1 MINKIIEFS
10 IKNKLFVGLLVL
22 VLIVGGIYSMKHIP
36 LDVSPDITNNQV
48 QIITVAPN
56 LGTEDIEQFVTYQV
70 ELGLSNLP
78 KVEEIRSVSRFG
90 LSVVTIV
97 FEDEMGT
104 YLPRQLVSEA
114 LTEIKENI
122 PEGFGEPTM
131 SPISTGLGEIYQY
144 VLEVD
149 KAHKDKYDSK
159 QLRTIQDWIVKRQ
172 MAMTPGVVEINS
184 FGGDIKQYE
193 VAIDPERLKSMHIS
207 INEIFEAVNNNNQN
221 TGGAYIEKNKK
232 VNYIRG
238 EGLARNIDDIN
249 NIVISNL
256 NGSPVFVRDVAE
268 VHYGKAIR
276 YGAFTRNGEGEA
288 VGGIIMMLKGA
299 NSNEVISTVKDRMSQ
314 IQKSLPEGIKIVPF
328 LDRSEMIVQTTS
340 TVAENL
346 ILGALIVIFVLILIL
361 GNIRGGLIVAST
373 IPLALLFA
381 FIMMY
386 FFDVWANLMS
396 LGAIDFGILIDGAVI
411 IVESMIFYLHKKNYI
426 GVKLSQKEKDELAYK
441 SSSTMM
447 NSAFF
452 GQIIIMVVFIPI
464 MFLGGI
470 EGKMFKPMAMTFGF
484 AVLGVLILCL
494 TYIPMMCSLF
504 INAPKKQKATLGDKI
519 VRGIENFYRPIVIWA
534 LEHSKTIIGMALILL
549 IGSVVLFSR
558 MGGEFIPQL
567 DEGTLAMHILMKP
580 GTSLSETENASTKVE
595 KTLMNKFPDE
605 INSIQTRI
613 GVADIPTDPMPMD
626 IGDCFIILNPID
638 EWTSATDKND
648 LLQKMKVV
656 VNTIPGINYE
666 FSQPMEMRFN
676 ELLTGIRED
685 LAIKIYGEDLN
696 VLAQKA
702 QEIKSLISGIRGVG
716 DINAEATKG
725 LPQITIVY
733 DRDRIAQYNLNISEL
748 NKLLETAFSG
758 TKAGVIYEGEK
769 KFDIVM
775 RLIDSKRTDIDDVRN
790 LYVSLSNGEQIPL
803 SELANI
809 SYKPGPMQIS
819 RDNTNRRTYVGVNV
833 RDRDVKSLVA
843 EIQKKLDAELNMPAG
858 YYIRYG
864 GSFENLERATNRLKV
879 VVPISLAVIFLLV
892 FMAIK
897 SLKQTLMIYVA
908 IPLSAVGG
916 IVSLYLR
923 DMPFSISAGIGFIV
937 LFGVAVMNGLVL
949 VSAFNELKKEKSL
962 SLKDVIVK
970 GSIRRIRPILLTAST
985 DILGFLPMAISSSAG
1000 AEVQR
1005 PLATVVVGGM
1015 LTATLLTLLILPILY
1030 KVVEKSSK
1038 TK

>member
-10 IKNKLFVGLLVL
+10 IKNKLFIGLMVL
-22 VLIVGGIYSMKHIP
+22 VLIVGGIYSMKNIP

-56 LGTEDIEQFVTYQV
+56 LGTEDIEQFITYQV

-78 KVEEIRSVSRFG
+78 KVDEIRSVSRFG

-97 FEDEMGT
+97 FDDDMGT

-149 KAHKDKYDSK
+149 KAHKNQYDSK

-193 VAIDPERLKSMHIS
+193 VAIDPERLKSMNIS
-207 INEIFEAVNNNNQN
+207 IKEIFEAVNNNNQN

-238 EGLARNIDDIN
+238 EGLARNIVDIN
-249 NIVISNL
+249 NIVIKTI
-256 NGSPVFVRDVAE
+256 NGSPVFVRDIAE
-268 VHYGKAIR
+268 VHFGKAIR
-276 YGAFTRNGEGEA
+276 YGAFTRNGEGGA
-288 VGGIIMMLKGA
+288 VGGIVMMLKGA
-299 NSNEVISTVKDRMSQ
+299 NSNEVISDVKDRMSQ
-314 IQKSLPEGIKIVPF
+314 IQKSLPEGITIVPF
-328 LDRSEMIVQTTS
+328 LDRSEMIVKTTS
-340 TVAENL
+340 TVVENL
-346 ILGALIVIFVLILIL
+346 TLGALIVIFVLIVIL
-361 GNIRGGLIVAST
+361 GNVRGGLIVAST

-504 INAPKKQKATLGDKI
+504 INAPKKQKETFGSKI
-519 VRGIENFYRPIVIWA
+519 VRAIENFYRPIVIWA
-534 LEHSKTIIGMALILL
+534 LDHSKTIIAISLILL
-549 IGSVVLFSR
+549 IGSGVLFSR

-567 DEGTLAMHILMKP
+567 DEGNLAMHILMKP

-595 KTLMNKFPDE
+595 KALMNKFPDE

-638 EWTSATDKND
+638 EWTSATDKKD

-666 FSQPMEMRFN
+666 FSQPIEMRYN

-685 LAIKIYGEDLN
+685 LA
-696 VLAQKA
+696 
-702 QEIKSLISGIRGVG
+702 
-716 DINAEATKG
+716 
-725 LPQITIVY
+725 
-733 DRDRIAQYNLNISEL
+733 
-748 NKLLETAFSG
+748 
-758 TKAGVIYEGEK
+758 
-769 KFDIVM
+769 
-775 RLIDSKRTDIDDVRN
+775 
-790 LYVSLSNGEQIPL
+790 
-803 SELANI
+803 
-809 SYKPGPMQIS
+809 
-819 RDNTNRRTYVGVNV
+819 
-833 RDRDVKSLVA
+833 
-843 EIQKKLDAELNMPAG
+843 
-858 YYIRYG
+858 
-864 GSFENLERATNRLKV
+864 
-879 VVPISLAVIFLLV
+879 
-892 FMAIK
+892 
-897 SLKQTLMIYVA
+897 
-908 IPLSAVGG
+908 
-916 IVSLYLR
+916 
-923 DMPFSISAGIGFIV
+923 
-937 LFGVAVMNGLVL
+937 
-949 VSAFNELKKEKSL
+949 
-962 SLKDVIVK
+962 
-970 GSIRRIRPILLTAST
+970 
-985 DILGFLPMAISSSAG
+985 
-1000 AEVQR
+1000 
-1005 PLATVVVGGM
+1005 
-1015 LTATLLTLLILPILY
+1015 
-1030 KVVEKSSK
+1030 
-1038 TK
+1038 